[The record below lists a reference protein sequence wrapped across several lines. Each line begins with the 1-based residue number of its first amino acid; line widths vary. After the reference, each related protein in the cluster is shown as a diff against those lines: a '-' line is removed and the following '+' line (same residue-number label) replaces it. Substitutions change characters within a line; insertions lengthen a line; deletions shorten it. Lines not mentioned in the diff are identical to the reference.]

1 MDLQRISIKLYLA
14 GDPLPD
20 VSELIPVFHR
30 WIQTRLLDDLLMI
43 DVADYSHVH
52 DGPGVML
59 IAHEAQIA
67 LDGSDG
73 RQGLLYCHKRGL
85 TGDLAQRIRRVLL
98 NTLRACRL
106 LERDPVLGG
115 ATFATDEMMIR
126 IDDRLVAP
134 SGGAMPAELTA
145 AIEAVTGELFDG
157 QCSLEHQSSP
167 KSAQQIVLTAKGA
180 PDVAAL
186 LERAEAAAG
195 QVSSA

>member
-1 MDLQRISIKLYLA
+1 MDLQRISIKLYL
-14 GDPLPD
+14 DRDQPLD
-20 VSELIPVFHR
+20 VRELIPVFHR
-30 WIQTRLLDDLLMI
+30 WIQTRLLDDLMMI
-43 DVADYSHVH
+43 DVADYSHVQ

-67 LDGSDG
+67 LDGGDG
-73 RQGLLYCHKRGL
+73 RQGLLYCHKRRL
-85 TGDLAQRIRRVLL
+85 TGDPAQRVRRVLV

-115 ATFATDEMMIR
+115 ATFATDAMMIR

-145 AIEAVTGELFDG
+145 AIETVAGELYDG
-157 QCSLEHQSSP
+157 QCTLEHQAPP
-167 KSAQQIVLTAKGA
+167 KVAQQMLVTAKDA